1 EDVATIG
8 DSLNDRSM
16 LQMAGHSYAMDN
28 ASPEVKAMAKFIAP
42 SHREDGVAVVIEEI
56 LNQLYIFDKQYNTR
70 YIACFLLKERIIVP
84 DSKDT
89 IYYQEGPR
97 CVLLLHGF
105 VGSIQEIGRT
115 ARALRKA
122 GYSVYAF
129 NLAGHGTKPVGDLFE
144 VHPNEWIQQVDEAI
158 QFLEDE
164 GYEQIAIM
172 GLSLGGILAL
182 NAAQKYPNHFT
193 GIGAFNS
200 PCINGLDPT
209 PIRRYITSS
218 IRRILSHR
226 KWYDEDIQQEVES
239 LTPLMNQQIEQID
252 ELIIGVRDNLPK
264 VTTPTYIAKSIQD

>member
-1 EDVATIG
+1 
-8 DSLNDRSM
+8 M
-16 LQMAGHSYAMDN
+16 
-28 ASPEVKAMAKFIAP
+28 
-42 SHREDGVAVVIEEI
+42 
-56 LNQLYIFDKQYNTR
+56 
-70 YIACFLLKERIIVP
+70 P

-226 KWYDEDIQQEVES
+226 KWSDEDIQQEVES

-264 VTTPTYIAKSIQD
+264 VTTPTYIAKSIQDELIDPKTQDDIASKLTHATVHLDSFQDGRHVITTSPAFRDFQEALIDYLDQLAWA